1 VAWVVVAIIWL
12 WGTMLVAIVYP
23 IVDGGVQQMAQIY
36 RGLTK
41 EEASTS
47 TPVESSTP
55 SYSSILEKEQ
65 VKA

>member
-1 VAWVVVAIIWL
+1 
-12 WGTMLVAIVYP
+12 MLVAIVYP
-23 IVDGGVQQMAQIY
+23 VVDGGVQQMTQVY
-36 RGLTK
+36 QGLTK
-41 EEASTS
+41 REASTS